1 MKQLAG
7 YISIFISVAS
17 CVEPFDFETRTT
29 ENVLVVEAII
39 TNEIKRQQVILSR
52 ASNLEEVITFVNE
65 YFVGL
70 PFESVE
76 KMLVNPESDAVVTV
90 ADQRGN
96 IYSFTEVKDGVY
108 HSDNE
113 FAATQEEN
121 YQLKITTVTNESY
134 ESERIGTS
142 GISKIDSIYAERS
155 PNASGDDGI
164 SIYVDGSDVQEIT
177 NHFRYTYEETY
188 KIVAPNWTS
197 REYEIIREEQE
208 FTEDG
213 MVLYPAVNLVER
225 TEEQQVCYKTDKSN
239 NINLVN
245 TTVLDKPK
253 VVRNLVRFIDRNDH
267 ILSHRYSILVRQ
279 YLQSVTSNL
288 YYQNL
293 DNFTKSE
300 SVFSEIQP
308 GFLEGNIKAIN
319 VDTPVVGYF
328 EVASV
333 AEKRFFFSYDD
344 FFLGEDL
351 PPRYFFNV
359 NCDRLTSPQI
369 GDPELDGPPPPPPGA
384 CPQPLVPQIRLG
396 LVTHVSVNSDPDTCE
411 GPYWVT
417 PSICGDC
424 TVIGSNVKPD
434 FWVE

>member
-1 MKQLAG
+1 MFITVAG
-7 YISIFISVAS
+7 
-17 CVEPFDFETRTT
+17 CVEPFEFETRTA

-39 TNEIKRQQVILSR
+39 TNELKRQQVILSR
-52 ASNLEEVITFVNE
+52 ASNLEEVISFVNE

-76 KMLVNPESDAVVTV
+76 KMLVNPERDADVTV
-90 ADQRGN
+90 TDERGN
-96 IYSFTEVKDGVY
+96 TYGFTEVKDGIY
-108 HSDNE
+108 QSDNE
-113 FAATQEEN
+113 FAAALEER
-121 YQLKITTVTNESY
+121 YQLKITTASNENY
-134 ESERIGTS
+134 ESEKIGAS
-142 GISKIDSIYAERS
+142 GVSQIDSIYAERS
-155 PNASGDDGI
+155 INAFGDDGI
-164 SIYVDGSDVQEIT
+164 SIYVDGSDAQEIT
-177 NHFRYTYEETY
+177 NHFRYTYEETF

-208 FTEDG
+208 FTDDG
-213 MVLYPAVNLVER
+213 MILYPAVNLVER
-225 TEEQQVCYKTDKSN
+225 TEEQQVCYKTNASN
-239 NINLVN
+239 NINLIN
-245 TTVLDKPK
+245 TTILEKPK

-279 YLQSVTSNL
+279 YLQSVSSSL

-308 GFLEGNIKAIN
+308 GFLEGNIKAID
-319 VDTPVVGYF
+319 VETPVVGYF

-333 AEKRFFFSYDD
+333 TEKRFFFSYED
-344 FFLGEDL
+344 FFQGEDL
-351 PPRYFFNV
+351 PPRYFFDV

-396 LVTHVSVNSDPDTCE
+396 LITHVSVNSDPDTCE

-424 TVIGSNVKPD
+424 TVIGSNIVPD